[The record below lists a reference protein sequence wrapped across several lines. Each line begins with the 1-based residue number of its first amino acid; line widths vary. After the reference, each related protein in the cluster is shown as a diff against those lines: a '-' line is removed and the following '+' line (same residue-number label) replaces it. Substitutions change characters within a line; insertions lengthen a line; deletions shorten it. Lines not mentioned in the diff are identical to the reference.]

1 MRKKKKTPTL
11 VDEIRSIRKNW
22 NGINPVTRVQESK
35 SARNPNTKTKITRI
49 ILNDK

>member
-35 SARNPNTKTKITRI
+35 KRKKPKYKNKDYEDYT
-49 ILNDK
+49 